1 MDKSSHVRRFEGK
14 KVIAEFRKQ
23 KRELIDLPNM
33 MASSVAVQ
41 GLGMI
46 SVSRLFSV
54 GNTLAGVVLCKELAA
69 RFPLKKMGYKYY
81 LGISMLM
88 LIQSGLQGNFSVREW
103 NVGQVENKTRGCP
116 AFVHSL
122 YNAWMPLMSS
132 ECSLKL
138 VR

>member
-1 MDKSSHVRRFEGK
+1 MDKSSHVGRFEGK

-46 SVSRLFSV
+46 PVSRLFSV
-54 GNTLAGVVLCKELAA
+54 GTTLAGVVLCKELAA

-88 LIQSGLQGNFSVREW
+88 LIQSGLQGNLF
-103 NVGQVENKTRGCP
+103 
-116 AFVHSL
+116 
-122 YNAWMPLMSS
+122 
-132 ECSLKL
+132 
-138 VR
+138 